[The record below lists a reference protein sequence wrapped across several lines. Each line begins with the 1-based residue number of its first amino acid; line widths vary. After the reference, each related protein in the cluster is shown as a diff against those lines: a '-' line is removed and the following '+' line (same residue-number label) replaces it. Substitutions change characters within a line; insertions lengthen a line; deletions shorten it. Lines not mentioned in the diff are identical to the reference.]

1 MPNEPPLRVNKFCAV
16 KNLAHFIKQV
26 ATIGIILYGA
36 VAEPATAESHAYAG
50 AWRGHKKKGGTGVG
64 AVTLI
69 SPSWAITAKHLASKK
84 AKTPK
89 QVNVI
94 LSFGGGKKHNRQVK
108 KAYLCPG
115 ADIALV
121 RLARPITAITPSA
134 LCRTRLNKKHGRFR
148 FTFVSRGNGLKV
160 ARKRWGKGNAKR
172 IYHSKDAKGQ
182 RPGKAGDSGGGWV
195 FEQDSPK
202 PDVLFAVIHGGGFGP
217 QPSANRKWI
226 NKTMA
231 NSGEKATWLAKP
243 KKKKPAP
250 TVGVAR
256 ADGIVIKFKGTLQTA
271 TTPNG
276 PWQDNKS
283 AKSPLTVTPNGHGKF
298 FRSR

>member
-1 MPNEPPLRVNKFCAV
+1 MPLGV
-16 KNLAHFIKQV
+16 
-26 ATIGIILYGA
+26 IICGLVTCLSA
-36 VAEPATAESHAYAG
+36 AESHAYAG
-50 AWRGHKKKGGTGVG
+50 AWRGHKKTGGTGVG
-64 AVTLI
+64 AATLI
-69 SPSWAITAKHLASKK
+69 SPSWAITAKHVASKK
-84 AKTPK
+84 AKTPDE
-89 QVNVI
+89 VNVI
-94 LSFGGGKKHNRQVK
+94 ISFGGAKGRNRQVK

-115 ADIALV
+115 ADIAVV
-121 RLARPITAITPSA
+121 RLARPITGIAPAA
-134 LCRTRLNKKHGRFR
+134 LCKTRLNKKHGRFR

-160 ARKRWGKGNAKR
+160 VKNRWAKGNGER

-195 FEQDSPK
+195 FEQDSPE

-217 QPSANRKWI
+217 QPAANRKWI
-226 NKTMA
+226 DKTMA
-231 NSGEKATWLAKP
+231 DSGEKATWLPKP
-243 KKKKPAP
+243 KKKKTAP

-276 PWQDNKS
+276 PWKDDKS

>member
-1 MPNEPPLRVNKFCAV
+1 VLFACSFHNV
-16 KNLAHFIKQV
+16 KNFAYSLKLVGALSV
-26 ATIGIILYGA
+26 ILYGA
-36 VAEPATAESHAYAG
+36 VAGSAAAESRAYAG
-50 AWRGHKKKGGTGVG
+50 AWRGHKKTGGTGVG

-69 SPSWAITAKHLASKK
+69 SPTWAITAKHLASKK
-84 AKTPK
+84 AKTPDK
-89 QVNVI
+89 VNVI
-94 LSFGGGKKHNRQVK
+94 ISFGAGKGKNRQVR

-115 ADIALV
+115 TDIALV
-121 RLARPITAITPSA
+121 QLARPIAGIAPAA
-134 LCRTRLNKKHGRFR
+134 LCKTRLNKKHGRFR

-160 ARKRWGKGNAKR
+160 VRNRWGKGNGER

-195 FEQDSPK
+195 FEQDAPV
-202 PDVLFAVIHGGGFGP
+202 PDILFAVIHGGGFGP

-226 NKTMA
+226 DKTMA
-231 NSGEKATWLAKP
+231 DSGEKATWLAKP
-243 KKKKPAP
+243 SKKKTTP
-250 TVGVAR
+250 TINVAR
-256 ADGIVIKFKGTLQTA
+256 AGGIVIKFKGTLQTA

-276 PWQDNKS
+276 QWRDYKE

>member
-1 MPNEPPLRVNKFCAV
+1 MRVNKFCAV

-94 LSFGGGKKHNRQVK
+94 ISFGGGKKHNRQVK

-115 ADIALV
+115 ADIALPPDLCNQRV
-121 RLARPITAITPSA
+121 ARPGSEVTTALGGDEGPGYVRRPS
-134 LCRTRLNKKHGRFR
+134 T
-148 FTFVSRGNGLKV
+148 S
-160 ARKRWGKGNAKR
+160 
-172 IYHSKDAKGQ
+172 SKEA
-182 RPGKAGDSGGGWV
+182 A
-195 FEQDSPK
+195 
-202 PDVLFAVIHGGGFGP
+202 AC
-217 QPSANRKWI
+217 
-226 NKTMA
+226 MA
-231 NSGEKATWLAKP
+231 
-243 KKKKPAP
+243 
-250 TVGVAR
+250 
-256 ADGIVIKFKGTLQTA
+256 
-271 TTPNG
+271 
-276 PWQDNKS
+276 
-283 AKSPLTVTPNGHGKF
+283 
-298 FRSR
+298 

>member
-1 MPNEPPLRVNKFCAV
+1 MVLFIAWLHAV
-16 KNLAHFIKQV
+16 KNRAQSLRQV
-26 ATIGIILYGA
+26 VALGVILCGA
-36 VAEPATAESHAYAG
+36 VAGAAAAESHAYAG
-50 AWRGHKKKGGTGVG
+50 AWRGYKKTGGTGVG
-64 AVTLI
+64 AATLI
-69 SPSWAITAKHLASKK
+69 SPSWAITAKHVASKK
-84 AKTPK
+84 AKTPDK
-89 QVNVI
+89 VNVI
-94 LSFGGGKKHNRQVK
+94 ISFGGGKGKENRQVK
-108 KAYLCPG
+108 KAYLCPD

-121 RLARPITAITPSA
+121 QLARPITNHAPAA
-134 LCRTRLNKKHGRFR
+134 LCKTRLNKKHGRFR

-160 ARKRWGKGNAKR
+160 VPNRWGKGNGER
-172 IYHSKDAKGQ
+172 IYHSKDANGQ

-226 NKTMA
+226 DKTMA

-250 TVGVAR
+250 TV
-256 ADGIVIKFKGTLQTA
+256 DIKLKDTGIVIQFTGTLQTA
-271 TTPNG
+271 TKPTG
-276 PWQDNKS
+276 PWQDNK
-283 AKSPLTVTPNGHGKF
+283 AKSPLAVPPKLRGKF